1 MKAWYSALPT
11 PMKVLTGVVGA
22 VVLLVGLLFFYDWLG
37 TALFDTGGT
46 VG

>member
-1 MKAWYSALPT
+1 MKARYSALPT
-11 PMKVLTGVVGA
+11 PMKAAIAVVGGA
-22 VVLLVGLLFFYDWLG
+22 VLLVGLLFFYDWLG

>member
-11 PMKVLTGVVGA
+11 PMKVAIAVVGGA
-22 VVLLVGLLFFYDWLG
+22 VCLVGLLFFYDWLG

>member
-11 PMKVLTGVVGA
+11 LMKVAIAVVGGS
-22 VVLLVGLLFFYDWLG
+22 VLLVGLLFFYDWLG